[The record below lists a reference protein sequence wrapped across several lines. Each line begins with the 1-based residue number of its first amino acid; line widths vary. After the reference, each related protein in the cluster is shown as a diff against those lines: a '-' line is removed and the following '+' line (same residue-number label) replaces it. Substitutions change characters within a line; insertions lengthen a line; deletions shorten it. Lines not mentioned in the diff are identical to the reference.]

1 MAQILGREARYQAY
15 LDTLK
20 ADFTPYTEI
29 EVLNPDG
36 SIDYVIGND
45 FVQEGSVNVNFQNGT
60 RRTASITLENT
71 YSQRSISPNGIWFGQ
86 QYRIKSGL
94 ILPDGT
100 PYLLPQGV
108 FYVND
113 PELTLNPNTNTI
125 TLPLT
130 DKWAYLDGTLFGNLE
145 GNFVAQINTDIYSI
159 ISALLLI
166 DRGNGIPLDNVS
178 PVLTSYFRGKTV
190 TLPDGTVVSVTKV
203 PYEMRVEPDGKTYAD
218 VLLELNNMLTG
229 IIGYDNTG
237 RLRIEPSEYD
247 IDDWNK
253 PSLWEF
259 NLSEREFLGGTYSVQ
274 MSQVYNVVQ
283 VVGQILNGMQAKAEV
298 VNDDISSPTSI
309 YSSLGRRV
317 MRITDDNYYSDEQC
331 AALGAWHLKRLNAL
345 QQSVSFETTPIY
357 HLQENMLVS
366 IVNQHKNGEMKP
378 HLVNGFTLPIGQGSM
393 QVNVTSIDNSINVS
407 SSNSLSH

>member
-1 MAQILGREARYQAY
+1 MAQIIGREARYQAY

-20 ADFTPYTEI
+20 ADFTPYTEV

-36 SIDYVIGND
+36 TIDYTIGND
-45 FVQEGSVNVNFQNGT
+45 FVQEGSVNVNFNNGT
-60 RRTASITLENT
+60 RRTASVTLENT
-71 YSQRSISPNGIWFGQ
+71 YTKRTISPNGIWFGQ
-86 QYRIKSGL
+86 QFRIKSGL

-113 PELTLNPNTNTI
+113 PELNIQPNTNTI
-125 TLPLT
+125 TLNLT

-145 GNFVAQINTDIYSI
+145 GNFVAEINSDIYDTI
-159 ISALLLI
+159 AALLMI
-166 DRGNGIPLDNVS
+166 DRGNGIPIDNVK

-190 TLPDGTVVSVTKV
+190 VLPDGSVVSVTKV
-203 PYEMRVEPDGKTYAD
+203 PYQMRVEPDGKTFAD
-218 VLLELNNMLTG
+218 ILLEFNNMLSG

-237 RLRIEPSEYD
+237 RLRIEPSSYD

-253 PSLWEF
+253 PRMWEF
-259 NLSEREFLGGTYSVQ
+259 HLSEREFLGGTYSVQ
-274 MSQVYNVVQ
+274 MSEVYNVVQ

-317 MRITDDNYYSDEQC
+317 KRITDDNYYADEQC
-331 AALGAWHLKRLNAL
+331 AALGAWYLKRLNAL
-345 QQSVSFETTPIY
+345 KQSVSFTTSPIY
-357 HLQENMLVS
+357 HLQENTLVS
-366 IVNQHKNGEMKP
+366 IVNQQKGSELTP
-378 HLVNGFTLPIGQGSM
+378 HLVNGFTLPIGAGSM
-393 QVNVTSIDNSINVS
+393 QINVTSIDDDITVS
-407 SSNSLSH
+407 SSNVLS

>member
-1 MAQILGREARYQAY
+1 MPIVGREARYQAY

-20 ADFTPYTEI
+20 ADFTPYTEV

-36 SIDYVIGND
+36 TIDYVIGDD
-45 FVQEGSVNVNFQNGT
+45 FVQEGSINVNFQNGT

-71 YSQRSISPNGIWFGQ
+71 YAQRSISPNSIWFGQ

-113 PELTLNPNTNTI
+113 PELTLNPTTNTI

-130 DKWAYLDGTLFGNLE
+130 DKWAYLDGSLFGNLE
-145 GNFVAQINTDIYSI
+145 GNFVAQINSDIYDT
-159 ISALLLI
+159 ISALLRI
-166 DRGNGIPLDNVS
+166 NRGNGLPLDNMT
-178 PVLTSYFRGKTV
+178 PILASYFKGKTV

-218 VLLELNNMLTG
+218 ILLELNTMLTG

-237 RLRIEPSEYD
+237 RLRVEPSTYD

-253 PSLWEF
+253 PRMWEF
-259 NLSEREFLGGTYSVQ
+259 NLTEREFLGGTYSVK
-274 MSQVYNVVQ
+274 MSQVYNVIQ
-283 VVGQILNGMQAKAEV
+283 VVGSIMNGMQARAEV
-298 VNDDISSPTSI
+298 VNDDVSSPTSI

-317 MRITDDNYYSDEQC
+317 KRITDDNYYADDQC

-345 QQSVSFETTPIY
+345 QQSVSFTTSPIY
-357 HLQENMLVS
+357 HLQENTLVS
-366 IVNQHKNGEMKP
+366 IVNQRKDGELKA
-378 HLVNGFTLPIGQGSM
+378 HLVNGFSLPIGQGSM
-393 QVNVTSIDNSINVS
+393 QIDVTSIDDDITVT
-407 SSNSLSH
+407 SSNILT

>member
-1 MAQILGREARYQAY
+1 MAQIIGREARYQAY

-20 ADFTPYTEI
+20 ADFTPYTEV

-36 SIDYVIGND
+36 TIDYTIGND
-45 FVQEGSVNVNFQNGT
+45 FVQEGSVNVNFNNGT
-60 RRTASITLENT
+60 RRTASVTLENT
-71 YSQRSISPNGIWFGQ
+71 YTKRTISPNGIWFGQ
-86 QYRIKSGL
+86 QFRIKSGL

-113 PELTLNPNTNTI
+113 PELNIQPNTNTI
-125 TLPLT
+125 TLNLT

-145 GNFVAQINTDIYSI
+145 GNFVAEINSDIYDTI
-159 ISALLLI
+159 AALLMI
-166 DRGNGIPLDNVS
+166 DRGNGIPIDNVK

-190 TLPDGTVVSVTKV
+190 VLPDGSVVSVTKV
-203 PYEMRVEPDGKTYAD
+203 PYQMRVEPDGKTFAD
-218 VLLELNNMLTG
+218 ILLEFNNMLSG

-237 RLRIEPSEYD
+237 RLRIEPSSYD

-253 PSLWEF
+253 PRMWEF
-259 NLSEREFLGGTYSVQ
+259 HLSEREFLGGTYSVQ
-274 MSQVYNVVQ
+274 MSEVYNVVQ

-317 MRITDDNYYSDEQC
+317 KRITDDNYYADAQC

-345 QQSVSFETTPIY
+345 KQSVSFTTSPIY
-357 HLQENMLVS
+357 HLQENTLVS
-366 IVNQHKNGEMKP
+366 IVNQQKGSELTP
-378 HLVNGFTLPIGQGSM
+378 HLVNGFTLPIGAGSM
-393 QVNVTSIDNSINVS
+393 QINVTSIDDDITVS
-407 SSNSLSH
+407 SSNVLS

>member
-1 MAQILGREARYQAY
+1 MAQIIGREARYQAY

-20 ADFTPYTEI
+20 ADFTPYTEV

-36 SIDYVIGND
+36 TIDYTIGND
-45 FVQEGSVNVNFQNGT
+45 FVQEGSVNVNFNNGT
-60 RRTASITLENT
+60 RRTASVTLENT
-71 YSQRSISPNGIWFGQ
+71 YTKRTISPNGIWFGQ
-86 QYRIKSGL
+86 QFRIKSGL

-100 PYLLPQGV
+100 PYLLPQAV

-113 PELTLNPNTNTI
+113 PELNIQPNTNTI
-125 TLPLT
+125 TLNLT

-145 GNFVAQINTDIYSI
+145 GNFVAEINSDIYDTI
-159 ISALLLI
+159 AALLMI
-166 DRGNGIPLDNVS
+166 DRGNGIPIDNVK

-190 TLPDGTVVSVTKV
+190 VLPDGSVVSVTKV
-203 PYEMRVEPDGKTYAD
+203 PYQMRVEPDGKTFAD
-218 VLLELNNMLTG
+218 ILLEFNNMLSG

-237 RLRIEPSEYD
+237 RLRIEPSSYD

-253 PSLWEF
+253 PRMWEF
-259 NLSEREFLGGTYSVQ
+259 HLSEREFLGGTYSVQ
-274 MSQVYNVVQ
+274 MSEVYNVVQ

-317 MRITDDNYYSDEQC
+317 KRITDDNYYADAQC

-345 QQSVSFETTPIY
+345 KQSVSFTTSPIY
-357 HLQENMLVS
+357 HLQENTLVS
-366 IVNQHKNGEMKP
+366 IVNQQKGSELTP
-378 HLVNGFTLPIGQGSM
+378 HLVNGFTLPIGAGSM
-393 QVNVTSIDNSINVS
+393 QINVTSIDDDITVS
-407 SSNSLSH
+407 SSNVLS